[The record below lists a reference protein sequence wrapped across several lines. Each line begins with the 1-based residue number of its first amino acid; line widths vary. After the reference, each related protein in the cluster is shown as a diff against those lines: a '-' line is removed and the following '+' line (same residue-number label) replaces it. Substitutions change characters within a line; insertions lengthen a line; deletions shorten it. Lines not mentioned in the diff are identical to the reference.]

1 MTAAPPAPPDDD
13 PIPMLTDVLARPPA
27 ALTAAERDALV
38 QRVRADV
45 LARLA
50 ARTGELV
57 DAPLREAL
65 HAELATRME
74 IMAEALHASLAAMVD
89 ALVARAVDEALARL
103 SAAPNDT
110 DPFSHPR

>member
-1 MTAAPPAPPDDD
+1 
-13 PIPMLTDVLARPPA
+13 MLTDVLARPVA
-27 ALTAAERDALV
+27 ALTPAERDALV

-50 ARTGELV
+50 ARTGELI

-74 IMAEALHASLAAMVD
+74 VMAEALHASLAAMVD
-89 ALVARAVDEALARL
+89 ALVARAVDDELAQL
-103 SAAPNDT
+103 AGAPNHT
-110 DPFSHPR
+110 DSFPGTR